1 MSYSYKKYV
10 EIIDLNDITS
20 EPTERSTFF
29 LTLSPTSLPTLSPTS
44 LPTSSPTEIP
54 KVSPSFVPTHSPINK
69 PNNNPNNTDFIL
81 IGIFSSISGLAFILL
96 ILWCKY
102 KHLKKNDNY
111 DHCSTRRISIGQLQ
125 DEEFGTQYIL
135 DDV

>member
-10 EIIDLNDITS
+10 EIIDLNDITG

-29 LTLSPTSLPTLSPTS
+29 LTLSPTDLPTL
-44 LPTSSPTEIP
+44 L
-54 KVSPSFVPTHSPINK
+54 PINQQ
-69 PNNNPNNTDFIL
+69 NNNSNNTDFIL
-81 IGIFSSISGLAFILL
+81 IGVFSSISGLAFVLL

-111 DHCSTRRISIGQLQ
+111 DYFSTRRISIGQLQ

>member
-29 LTLSPTSLPTLSPTS
+29 LTLSPTSLPT
-44 LPTSSPTEIP
+44 SSPTEIP
-54 KVSPSFVPTHSPINK
+54 KVSPSFVPTHSPINQ

-111 DHCSTRRISIGQLQ
+111 DHFSTRRISIGQLQ